1 MTGHQSTPCAA
12 RVVPSE
18 EVLVLAS
25 FVARAALPIVLTIAS
40 LTAGWV
46 AQPAGVRSA
55 SGQTPDEQTSCHDG
69 SLARQRTE
77 IDADIT
83 VPGFDPSLGTLLEV
97 QVPTQSVHLDTD
109 ARFENTAQTAV
120 TFAETMTYQVA
131 FTSPG
136 GLPSP
141 AAIDG
146 TIPRVPSQTLAAFD
160 GTLDYLGAS
169 AVTQPSTTR
178 DESASAVSSTDPGVL
193 AALTGGSVAFH
204 VATTIGE
211 QFTGGGGNVE
221 AQINTFASAAVR
233 VCYRYAPPAPPPTS
247 PPTTTPP
254 RVAGA
259 TATAPPQPVT
269 VSAHFTG

>member
-1 MTGHQSTPCAA
+1 
-12 RVVPSE
+12 VPFE

-25 FVARAALPIVLTIAS
+25 FVARAALPMVGLVAVSFPVVAPVIA
-40 LTAGWV
+40 AGQDAAAEATV
-46 AQPAGVRSA
+46 
-55 SGQTPDEQTSCHDG
+55 CHDG

-97 QVPTQSVHLDTD
+97 QVPTQSVQLDTD
-109 ARFENTAQTAV
+109 AKFENTAQTAV
-120 TFAETMTYQVA
+120 TFAETMTYQVT

-141 AAIDG
+141 AAING

-169 AVTQPSTTR
+169 AVTQPSTAR
-178 DESASAVSSTDPGVL
+178 DESASAVSSSDPGVL
-193 AALTGGSVAFH
+193 AAFTGGSVPFH
-204 VATTIGE
+204 VATSIGE
-211 QFTGGGGNVE
+211 QFTGGGGNVM
-221 AQINTFASAAVR
+221 ASINTFASAAVR

-259 TATAPPQPVT
+259 TATAPPEPVT